1 MENEK
6 ALVNLEGLPEDIKKE
21 IMADGAQ
28 YSQERVPMA
37 PTIGISSD
45 DETVG
50 QFYID
55 YPEERGGRKLM
66 GKELDLVIMKE
77 KKTFSYYNDQTKKLE
92 LFSNEMDVANGKVPF
107 LHPVV
112 IKDNDGNVV
121 FSGTYEQFI
130 EAKKSLWIDP
140 KSIASQYPKS
150 LLKQKTLL
158 YVYVPSEKENNGG
171 IVRLFVNLSSS
182 VGVDPNGGYLF
193 SDPEPLSLE
202 DLRKKKTGI
211 APYTY
216 VVRLTNVRGEG
227 SIPWRQLKFS
237 YLVDV
242 PTDQIVSMFNIKREV
257 EKYCDIMN
265 QMFGVSKL
273 QMSDNNQAMINQQ
286 EKKSLAARVPIEAR
300 EELPTIQ
307 VDEPMEEQIDNITF
321 GQAKNEGFDVS
332 KIPF

>member
-6 ALVNLEGLPEDIKKE
+6 ALVNLEGLPEDIKRE

-28 YSQERVPMA
+28 YSQERIPMA

-55 YPEERGGRKLM
+55 YPEDRGGRKLM
-66 GKELDLVIMKE
+66 GKQLDIVIMKE
-77 KKTFSYYNDQTKKLE
+77 KKTFSYYNEQTKKLE
-92 LFSNEMDVANGKVPF
+92 LFSNEMDVANGKVPY

-140 KSIASQYPKS
+140 KSIGAQYQKS

-158 YVYVPSEKENNGG
+158 YVYIPFEKENNGG

-182 VGVDPNGGYLF
+182 VGVDPNGGYMF
-193 SDPEPLSLE
+193 KDPEPLSLE
-202 DLRKKKTGI
+202 DLRKKKTGV

-237 YLVDV
+237 YLTDV
-242 PTDQIVSMFNIKREV
+242 PSEKIVAMFNIKREV
-257 EKYCDIMN
+257 EKYCDAMN
-265 QMFGVSKL
+265 QMFGVLKL
-273 QMSDNNQAMINQQ
+273 KMSDNNPAMIDQQ
-286 EKKSLAARVPIEAR
+286 EKKSLTDRVPTEDK

-307 VDEPMEEQIDNITF
+307 IEDEPIDFRKSNDDSSFRI
-321 GQAKNEGFDVS
+321 ED
-332 KIPF
+332 IPF